1 MPRRRR
7 MLANAGALSA
17 GAICIPRH
25 GHAGVALVA
34 LVAMGVALVAM
45 VAALVAMVAGA
56 I

>member
-34 LVAMGVALVAM
+34 LVALVAM